1 MYESTIFTK
10 GDLQKLA
17 SHPAVNF
24 RADEERVLP
33 ALVGTGRENEVV
45 ILGTGVL
52 TKCSDVTGSLGPG
65 ARLLVKITKIDVAR
79 NILKLTFATM

>member
-1 MYESTIFTK
+1 M
-10 GDLQKLA
+10 QKLA

-45 ILGTGVL
+45 ILGTGIL
-52 TKCSDVTGSLGPG
+52 TKCSDVSSLGPG

-79 NILKLTFATM
+79 NILKVTLATM